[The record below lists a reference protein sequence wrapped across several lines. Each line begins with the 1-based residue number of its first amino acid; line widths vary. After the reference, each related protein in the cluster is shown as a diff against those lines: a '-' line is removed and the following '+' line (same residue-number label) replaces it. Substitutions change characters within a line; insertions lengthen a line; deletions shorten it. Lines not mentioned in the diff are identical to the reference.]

1 MNKINGYVD
10 ESNRNRYLTLVP
22 TDKKDTLKSM
32 RNCGTKSERSN

>member
-22 TDKKDTLKSM
+22 TDKKRHTEKYEKLWNKI
-32 RNCGTKSERSN
+32 RKI